1 MQAAGP
7 TTPATDRVDVDAL
20 LSGISSAVAGAIS
33 TDDIHLDEAAVST
46 TSGSRS
52 MASGSRSM
60 ASTALGAPAP
70 QQQDV
75 AADAS
80 SGSTIRVSK
89 ILRVRLIWPTEAE
102 RFWQEGQREA

>member
-7 TTPATDRVDVDAL
+7 TTPAIDRVDVDAL

-33 TDDIHLDEAAVST
+33 TDGVHLDEAAVST
-46 TSGSRS
+46 
-52 MASGSRSM
+52 ASGSTSM
-60 ASTALGAPAP
+60 ASTELGAPAP

-80 SGSTIRVSK
+80 SGSTIRFSTTKNVFNRS
-89 ILRVRLIWPTEAE
+89 LFE
-102 RFWQEGQREA
+102 

>member
-7 TTPATDRVDVDAL
+7 TTPAIDRVDVDAL

-33 TDDIHLDEAAVST
+33 ADDIHLDEAAVST
-46 TSGSRS
+46 ASGSRS

-60 ASTALGAPAP
+60 ASTALGAPAE
-70 QQQDV
+70 QQDV

-80 SGSTIRVSK
+80 SSGSTIRLLTLKQCFQQKFV
-89 ILRVRLIWPTEAE
+89 
-102 RFWQEGQREA
+102 